1 MEFQRLFELGEC
13 PILLSSGGIGMIIR
27 WDDIRNEVGVQIPG
41 ADNIEWVHASKIN
54 CDVGALVETADEIPG
69 FADIMLSVARTEAM
83 CLRLGHDW
91 SKPPRPKYCRRC
103 GVTGDG
109 KGGE

>member
-13 PILLSSGGIGMIIR
+13 PILLSSGEIGMIIR
-27 WDDIRNEVGVQIPG
+27 WDDVRNEVGVQIPG
-41 ADNIEWVHASKIN
+41 ADNIEWVHTSKIN
-54 CDVGALVETADEIPG
+54 CDVGALVEAADEIPG

-91 SKPPRPKYCRRC
+91 SKPPGPKYCRRC
-103 GVTGDG
+103 GVISDGEDG
-109 KGGE
+109 K